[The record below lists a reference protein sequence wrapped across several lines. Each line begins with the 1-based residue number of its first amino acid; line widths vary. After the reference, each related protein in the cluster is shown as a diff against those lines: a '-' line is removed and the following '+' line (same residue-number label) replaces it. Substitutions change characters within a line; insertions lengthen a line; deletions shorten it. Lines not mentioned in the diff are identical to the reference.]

1 TPGTYTLTV
10 NNIGSAATS
19 GTVTVNDFLP
29 FALTATAITGTGWNC
44 PATPTQ
50 SIQCTRSDALGG
62 TSSYPAIS
70 GTGSVNGGGPSV
82 INNASVSGGGELNT
96 LNDTA
101 SDLTNIT
108 APILA
113 ITKKHSPD
121 PFTVGQPGTYTI
133 DVSNTGTVPTVGT
146 VTVNDFL
153 PFGLTATAVS

>member
-1 TPGTYTLTV
+1 VLAPDNSYPPITFFVNVAGDAPSTLTNTATVSGGGDISPRNNTASDPTTIDPAPHLTITQSHTPHPFVVGTPGTYTLTV

-70 GTGSVNGGGPSV
+70 VTVSVNGGGPSV
-82 INNASVSGGGELNT
+82 INNASVSGG
-96 LNDTA
+96 
-101 SDLTNIT
+101 
-108 APILA
+108 
-113 ITKKHSPD
+113 
-121 PFTVGQPGTYTI
+121 
-133 DVSNTGTVPTVGT
+133 
-146 VTVNDFL
+146 
-153 PFGLTATAVS
+153 